1 MWFNGVYWF
10 KLVIR
15 AYQRCRLVRHRVTV
29 FVGGRQDVDLG
40 LGRVLMGLS
49 RGHGVY
55 SDPIECSGPIG
66 GAVFSMRG
74 FFMC

>member
-1 MWFNGVYWF
+1 MWFTDVYWF

-15 AYQRCRLVRHRVTV
+15 AYQSCCLVRRRVTV

-40 LGRVLMGLS
+40 PGLS

-55 SDPIECSGPIG
+55 SDPIECSGPNG